1 MEIPDQILLKD
12 LQNGNQSAY
21 ELVFKKYYKALA
33 LKAYLM
39 LENEMEAE
47 DLVQNLFI
55 SMWEKSQFLSVNTAL
70 KAYLF
75 KAVHNQCLMCIRK
88 RKTDQQRLHDYS
100 HTLDLAAA
108 EEVSADDGHEQLIQ
122 HALEN
127 LPAQRQKAF
136 QLVYLED
143 KKYKEA
149 ANEMGLSVNSV
160 KTHLKLAVKM
170 LQEKLISF
178 R

>member
-12 LQNGNQSAY
+12 LQNGSQSAY

-39 LENEMEAE
+39 LENQMEAE

-75 KAVHNQCLMCIRK
+75 KAVHNQCLMVLRRRK
-88 RKTDQQRLHDYS
+88 SHQQRLDEYT
-100 HTLDLAAA
+100 HTLELATAIEFSSDTA
-108 EEVSADDGHEQLIQ
+108 NEEMIQ
-122 HALEN
+122 YALEDM
-127 LPAQRQKAF
+127 PAQRQKAF

-149 ANEMGLSVNSV
+149 ATEMGLSVNSV

-170 LQEKLISF
+170 LQKKLISF

>member
-75 KAVHNQCLMCIRK
+75 KAVHNQCLMCLRK
-88 RKTDQQRLHDYS
+88 RKTDQQRLDEYT
-100 HTLDLAAA
+100 HTLDLITD
-108 EEVSADDGHEQLIQ
+108 EEFLSDVEHEKMIQ
-122 HALEN
+122 YALEE
-127 LPAQRQKAF
+127 LPTQRQKAF

-149 ANEMGLSVNSV
+149 ATEMGLSVNSV
-160 KTHLKLAVKM
+160 KTHLKLAIKM

>member
-1 MEIPDQILLKD
+1 MEISDQILLKD

-75 KAVHNQCLMCIRK
+75 KAVHNQCLMCLRK
-88 RKTDQQRLHDYS
+88 RKTDQQRLDEYTN
-100 HTLDLAAA
+100 TLDLITDEEFLSDAA
-108 EEVSADDGHEQLIQ
+108 HE
-122 HALEN
+122 
-127 LPAQRQKAF
+127 K
-136 QLVYLED
+136 
-143 KKYKEA
+143 
-149 ANEMGLSVNSV
+149 
-160 KTHLKLAVKM
+160 
-170 LQEKLISF
+170 
-178 R
+178 